1 MDELE
6 TAGPRIYISA
16 PFAEYVSDRRD
27 IKVEYRMRDINGRWY
42 EFTRVTY
49 KNTGVVVVTAH
60 NFSSSVPIHTF
71 R

>member
-16 PFAEYVSDRRD
+16 PFAEHVSDRRD